1 MDAPAATR
9 WIIGLALGLVA
20 CLAHAQTP
28 ASAPAP
34 APASTNALAVR
45 VDALRAQLGP
55 STESLSQDRA
65 DFLRR
70 QLLASLE
77 RRQDMVVAIRDVQ
90 RLSEKPGRTQAPPPQ
105 GVLALD
111 DLRRELQR
119 IDEEIESGE
128 RRHAL
133 LEQERT
139 SMATQ
144 LANRV
149 AQQRTLAEQGA
160 SPDAQAMMKLE
171 AELVESATA
180 EVDMMMRLGDVQQ
193 TYAKAQR
200 DAIAARLAQTRGREV
215 AVTPADAA
223 AVDARLRARGDELRR
238 RMSATTVVR
247 ERVRNELAGAPT
259 NLPPLQLEALK
270 ERIANADIDLE
281 LAREALLNLST
292 EQVAW
297 QTALRFYRDHDESA
311 LVDAAR
317 HGPELIQRLQRRR
330 DYLDAMSDQL
340 LARSGSLTTE
350 LAQSPDA
357 PDAADKR
364 ALRDVFDE
372 RIRMVQL
379 ARFDENR
386 LIDLVERMRAD
397 FDERASVYGWRER
410 LRLGWAFVRDGVS
423 RFWNFELF
431 TVDQEIEVD
440 GRKTQ
445 VPRGVT
451 VGKVIQA
458 PLLLV
463 VGLFFAVK
471 LTKWW
476 ERWHRRHG
484 MDDGRAR
491 LMRRWI
497 LALLIAACVLGSL
510 VIAGIPLAAFA
521 FIGGA
526 VAIGIGFGMQ
536 SLFKN
541 LISGV
546 LVLVERPFRLG
557 DVIEVGTLRGQVVD
571 IDLRTSVVRDADGA
585 DTLIPNSVLME
596 ENVKN
601 VTFRTRVQRQSLAVV
616 VDGDS
621 DPRSVSDAMREA
633 AGRHG
638 QLRDDPEPTVLLE
651 EFADNGLRFALIYWI
666 ELAPGIDR
674 RRIASDLRLMI
685 IGAFADAGVKM
696 APPPKAH

>member
-1 MDAPAATR
+1 MDAPAINR
-9 WIIGLALGLVA
+9 WIAGLALALAAG
-20 CLAHAQTP
+20 LAHAQ
-28 ASAPAP
+28 APAP
-34 APASTNALAVR
+34 TSTNTLAVR
-45 VDALRAQLGP
+45 AEALRAQLGP
-55 STESLSQDRA
+55 STESLSEDRA
-65 DFLRR
+65 HFLRR

-77 RRQDMVVAIRDVQ
+77 RRQDMVIAIRDVQ
-90 RLSEKPGRTQAPPPQ
+90 RLSEQPSAAQLPPPQ
-105 GVLALD
+105 GVIALD
-111 DLRRELQR
+111 DLRREIQR
-119 IDEEIESGE
+119 LDAEIASGD

-160 SPDAQAMMKLE
+160 SADAQAMMKLE

-200 DAIAARLAQTRGREV
+200 DAIAARLAKTRGRDV
-215 AVTPADAA
+215 AVTAADAA

-238 RMSATTVVR
+238 RMAAAAVAR
-247 ERVRNELAGAPT
+247 EHARTELAKAPP

-270 ERIANADIDLE
+270 ERIANSDIDLE
-281 LAREALLNLST
+281 LAREALLNIAT

-340 LARSGSLTTE
+340 LARSGGLTTE
-350 LAQSPDA
+350 LAQNPNA

-364 ALRDVFDE
+364 ALRDVFDA
-372 RIRMVQL
+372 RIRMAQL

-386 LIDLVERMRAD
+386 LIDLIERMRAD
-397 FDERASVYGWRER
+397 FDERASVYDWRER
-410 LRLGWAFVRDGVS
+410 MRLGWAFVRDGVS

-431 TVDQEIEVD
+431 TVNQEIEVD

-463 VGLFFAVK
+463 FGLFFAVK
-471 LTKWW
+471 FTQWW
-476 ERWHRRHG
+476 ERWHRRRG

-491 LMRRWI
+491 LMGRWI
-497 LALLIAACVLGSL
+497 LALLMAVCVLGSL
-510 VIAGIPLAAFA
+510 AIAGIPLAAFA

-557 DVIEVGTLRGQVVD
+557 DVIEVGGLRGQVVD

-621 DPRSVSDAMREA
+621 DPRAVGDAMREA

-638 QLRDDPEPTVLLE
+638 QVREDPEPSVMLE
-651 EFADNGLRFALIYWI
+651 EFADNGLRFALVYWI

-685 IGAFADAGVKM
+685 LGAFADAGVKM